1 MVQSLT
7 QRKVEN
13 YMFTEL
19 LTDMNWKP
27 EELQKKQT
35 GGCLLKPDEHFNT

>member
-27 EELQKKQT
+27 EELQKNKL
-35 GGCLLKPDEHFNT
+35 GDVC